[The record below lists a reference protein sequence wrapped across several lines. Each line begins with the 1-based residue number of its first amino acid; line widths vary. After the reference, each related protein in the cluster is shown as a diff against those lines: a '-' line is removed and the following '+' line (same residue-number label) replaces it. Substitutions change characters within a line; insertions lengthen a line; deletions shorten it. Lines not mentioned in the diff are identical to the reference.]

1 MRTSLLPPKRRD
13 NRIITPYL
21 SWLATASGG
30 DVVCSARCSAAG
42 KRRLGAVLTCAIIA
56 RVSEGRG
63 KIITTLRQRRE
74 LEAAL
79 RGLRTARDDDELEA
93 RAKELAQQGEPV
105 LDALLRSL
113 NSADPRL
120 IGALGKVAVHLDRAK
135 VTAALR
141 ATARD
146 PRRADRERMSAIL
159 ILDRFLHE
167 EIEEGLIQGLRDPNA
182 VARESLQAVMAEARH
197 NRSIWLEY
205 LEQLAEQPDDVPP
218 LVMQIMLELD
228 EEGSVEPLRLLAQD
242 PNEAVAREA
251 IRRLGSLRL
260 PQAADALRTL
270 LPTLPPSLRPM
281 AERALRKLQ
290 LSGVKLEPPLV
301 PDSEWRALVTP
312 VDGVGSRAV
321 WIIGRRPRERYCR
334 FLGLLLHED
343 AGIKE
348 AIGNDHM
355 RAQQLPPRRPL
366 GSVLAL
372 SATEP
377 NNYILFL
384 ETTLDYAQRVVL
396 DALACNFAS
405 GTPTPPAYRLYNT
418 YLWGR
423 AVSVP
428 PPANSPTPS
437 PDLVSQTPELL
448 NHPAFEGW
456 FIQTPALYDLAE
468 ATLAG
473 HQTDTASALAHIL
486 TEYWDAA
493 RRACYRRRL
502 EATCEWLSRA
512 QEPRLAE
519 LAAAAAATLEDGMPT
534 EHPFLVRMGEI
545 GLEVAVENLR
555 WGLDLR
561 HNPDE
566 FN

>member
-1 MRTSLLPPKRRD
+1 M
-13 NRIITPYL
+13 
-21 SWLATASGG
+21 
-30 DVVCSARCSAAG
+30 
-42 KRRLGAVLTCAIIA
+42 
-56 RVSEGRG
+56 SEGRG

-93 RAKELAQQGEPV
+93 QAKELAQQGEPV

-120 IGALGKVAVHLDRAK
+120 IGALGKVATYLDRAK
-135 VTAALR
+135 VTTALR

-159 ILDRFLHE
+159 ILDRFLYE
-167 EIEEGLIQGLRDPNA
+167 EIEEGLIQGLRDPTA
-182 VARESLQAVMAEARH
+182 VARESLQEVMAEARH

-228 EEGSVEPLRLLAQD
+228 EEGSIEPLRLLAQD
-242 PNEAVAREA
+242 PDAAVAREA

-260 PQAADALRTL
+260 PKAADALRLL
-270 LPTLPPSLRPM
+270 LPTLPPSLRPL

-290 LSGVKLEPPLV
+290 LSGVKLEPRPA
-301 PDSEWRALVTP
+301 PGSEWRALVTP
-312 VDGVGSRAV
+312 VDGAGNRAV

-343 AGIKE
+343 TGIKE

-366 GSVLAL
+366 GSILAL

-384 ETTLDYAQRVVL
+384 ETTFDYAQRVVL

-405 GTPTPPAYRLYNT
+405 GTPTPPVYRLYNP
-418 YLWGR
+418 YLWGYEV
-423 AVSVP
+423 AAS
-428 PPANSPTPS
+428 PPANSLVS
-437 PDLVSQTPELL
+437 SSELVSQTPELL
-448 NHPAFEGW
+448 DHPAFEGW
-456 FIQTPALYDLAE
+456 FMQTPALYDLAE
-468 ATLAG
+468 EALAER
-473 HQTDTASALAHIL
+473 QTDTASALARIL
-486 TEYWDAA
+486 NEHWDAT
-493 RRACYRRRL
+493 RRVRYRRRL

-519 LAAAAAATLEDGMPT
+519 LAAAAAATLEEGTPT

-545 GLEVAVENLR
+545 GLEVAMENLR

-561 HNPDE
+561 HNPEE